1 MKVNPVKPKELEGM
15 RGLSLRSVLK
25 LEAIDCFIN
34 EVVEGLRR
42 LKLEAM
48 IPS

>member
-15 RGLSLRSVLK
+15 RGLRSVLK